1 MVILTS
7 LLLLMK
13 PVVVATLQPP
23 PQNISVFREECALAT
38 TKICLPKSYD
48 QRVMPFDFI
57 NVGVELRVEQISK
70 INDFDS
76 TIELLMYLGIS
87 WEENRLN
94 LRSVSPK
101 EPTVDNNIYYISNF
115 DNF

>member
-1 MVILTS
+1 MFILTS
-7 LLLLMK
+7 LLLTK

-23 PQNISVFREECALAT
+23 TQNISVFREECALAT
-38 TKICLPKSYD
+38 TKICLPQSYD

-57 NVGVELRVEQISK
+57 NVGVELRVEQICK

-76 TIELLMYLGIS
+76 TIELLIYLAIS

-94 LRSVSPK
+94 LRSEPK
-101 EPTVDNNIYYISNF
+101 SCVDNF